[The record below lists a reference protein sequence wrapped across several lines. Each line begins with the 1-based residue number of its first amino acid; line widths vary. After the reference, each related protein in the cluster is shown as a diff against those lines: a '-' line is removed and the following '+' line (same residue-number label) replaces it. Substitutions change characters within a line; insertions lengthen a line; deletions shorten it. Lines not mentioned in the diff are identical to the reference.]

1 MRDNDCRGLLRNL
14 YGMLR
19 GVLQVAWRVFKSPA
33 PRRRWRPLLRGCCC
47 STTPPSDTTA
57 KPTHLRFRRFTPFA
71 MSTTA
76 VLGLTALPVRTV
88 RRTVSAK
95 VCTIAP
101 APAGADPRLRCSRL
115 VDRLA
120 QRRSRCFVAG
130 RTVRRGAGRL
140 LAEPAL
146 ARPDFAPRSLA
157 RFRRLSSPLLPAA
170 WPYARPPSWSRWW
183 PRPPRPSLPSPPSPP
198 ARPPLQRRRV
208 HPRTPPIARARS
220 RQAQ

>member
-1 MRDNDCRGLLRNL
+1 
-14 YGMLR
+14 
-19 GVLQVAWRVFKSPA
+19 
-33 PRRRWRPLLRGCCC
+33 
-47 STTPPSDTTA
+47 
-57 KPTHLRFRRFTPFA
+57 
-71 MSTTA
+71 MSATA

-115 VDRLA
+115 ADRLA
-120 QRRSRCFVAG
+120 QRSSRCFVAG
-130 RTVRRGAGRL
+130 RAVRRGAGRR

-157 RFRRLSSPLLPAA
+157 RFRRLSSPLLHAA

-183 PRPPRPSLPSPPSPP
+183 PRPPRPSPPSPPSPP
-198 ARPPLQRRRV
+198 ARPPSQRRRV
-208 HPRTPPIARARS
+208 HPRTTPIARARC
-220 RQAQ
+220 RQAQGHFAAGFNALAQRHATLRARRSLTRAPSSLLHLPGAEPAGR